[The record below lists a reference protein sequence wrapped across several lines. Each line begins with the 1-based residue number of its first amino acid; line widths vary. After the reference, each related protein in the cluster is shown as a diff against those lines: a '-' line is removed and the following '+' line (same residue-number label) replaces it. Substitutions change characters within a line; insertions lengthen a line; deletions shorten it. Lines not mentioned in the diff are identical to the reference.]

1 MNRARPITVA
11 AALLAL
17 GLVGLPASAGAAQQS
32 LDPQE
37 ALRAVLARGPL
48 PKDAGALA
56 RGKELAAARGGREDA
71 AVAATG
77 PTAPVAFAAW
87 EGVKDENVAPSD
99 SVGAIGPDRYI
110 ELVNQVFGIYDR
122 AGTLLSTGDLT
133 TITGVPASRSVFD
146 PQVIWDPTTRR
157 FYYAMDSVIPGFS
170 DSFIAFGWSKTSS
183 PNGAADFCQY
193 EWDPYPGSDLFP
205 DYPKL
210 GDMDQFA
217 LIGVNVF
224 DPPALNFVRSDALA
238 FRKPE
243 PGTACPSLGAIGRFV
258 KTDLRDE
265 DGTQTFTP
273 VPANKLEGRL
283 PAGADGV
290 IIAADPYGASN
301 FLTRFTVFA
310 TPGGMVFENPGRS
323 IPIPGFFFPPNAP
336 QAGTTKQLD
345 TLDGRLTNAYY
356 YADPQFGGQFV
367 VSTQHT
373 VAGGAGA
380 QARWYEVNPFSRVVL
395 QSGSATDPA
404 LYVFNAAI
412 SPDRANNGVTTSFG
426 SNLVVGFNTSSS
438 AEFPKIQMV
447 SKVGAGAQSSFVLV
461 QASLGFN
468 QDFTCDA
475 EPVCRWGDYAAAS
488 PDPNPPPGPTGAVWL
503 TNAFNDPSVT
513 VVDTDWRTWTWAT
526 TP

>member
-1 MNRARPITVA
+1 MRKPF
-11 AALLAL
+11 LLAAGAVLVL
-17 GLVGLPASAGAAQQS
+17 GLIGPPASADSEAEAPTEIIAQ
-32 LDPQE
+32 
-37 ALRAVLARGPL
+37 GPL
-48 PKDAGALA
+48 PKDPAELA
-56 RGKELAAARGGREDA
+56 RGKEIARSLAGQ
-71 AVAATG
+71 G
-77 PTAPVAFAAW
+77 PTSSVATAPSVPTTFTAF

-99 SVGAIGPDRYI
+99 STGAIGPDRYI
-110 ELVNQVFGIYDR
+110 ELVNRVFGIYDR
-122 AGTLLSTGDLT
+122 AGTLISTGNLNT
-133 TITGVPASRSVFD
+133 LTGVPVTRSVFD
-146 PQVIWDPTTRR
+146 PQVIWDPTTQR
-157 FYYAMDSVIPGFS
+157 FYYAMDSVIPDFS
-170 DSFIAFGWSKTSS
+170 NSFIAFGWSKTSS
-183 PNGAADFCQY
+183 PNSAADFCQY
-193 EWDPYPGSDLFP
+193 EWDPYPSSDLFP

-243 PGTACPSLGAIGRFV
+243 PGTACPSLSAIGRFV
-258 KTDLRDE
+258 RTDLRDE

-290 IIAADPYGASN
+290 IIAADPYGART

-323 IPIPGFFFPPNAP
+323 IPIPGFFFPPDAP
-336 QAGTTKQLD
+336 QAGTTKLLD

-356 YADPQFGGQFV
+356 YADPGVGGQFV

-395 QSGSATDPA
+395 QSGAATDPA

-412 SPDRANNGVTTSFG
+412 SPDRANNGVTTTFG

-447 SKVGAGAQSSFVLV
+447 SKVGAGAQSAFVLV

-468 QDFTCDA
+468 QDFTCDT
-475 EPVCRWGDYAAAS
+475 EPVCRWGDYSAAS

-503 TNAFNDPSVT
+503 TNAFNDPSAT
-513 VVDTDWRTWTWAT
+513 VADTDWRTWNWAT